1 MYSICDLYHLYVQKK
16 FKLNIVKTQLQEED
30 GGGGGSSHGIQIP
43 REIHQSKRIL
53 LNLIQK

>member
-30 GGGGGSSHGIQIP
+30 GGGGAHPMGFKYQEKFISLKEFS
-43 REIHQSKRIL
+43 
-53 LNLIQK
+53 